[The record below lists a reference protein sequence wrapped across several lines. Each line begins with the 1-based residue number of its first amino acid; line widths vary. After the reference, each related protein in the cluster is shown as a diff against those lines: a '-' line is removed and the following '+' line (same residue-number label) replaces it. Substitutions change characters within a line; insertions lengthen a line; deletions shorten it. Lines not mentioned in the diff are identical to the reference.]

1 MIFVTMGTYPLPF
14 DRLIKAI
21 DDLAQQGVFEEE
33 VFAQIGYCRYLPKS
47 IPYKKMMEKE
57 LFDETLASASQ
68 LIGHAG
74 MGTITLAL
82 DHMKP
87 LLVMP
92 RLKKYGEHVNDHQL
106 GTAHKFED
114 LGHVLAAYNINELST
129 KIQKLKT
136 FVPKSRKSGAGHVA
150 ARIETFL
157 KDYAMHRSHS

>member
-21 DDLAQQGVFEEE
+21 DELAEEGVFEDEI
-33 VFAQIGYCRYLPKS
+33 FAQIGYCSYIPKN
-47 IPYKKMMEKE
+47 IPYEKMMDKD

-87 LLVMP
+87 LLVFP
-92 RLKKYGEHVNDHQL
+92 RQKKYGEHVNDHQW
-106 GTAHKFED
+106 GTAQKFEELD
-114 LGHVLAAYNINELST
+114 HVLAAYSIHELPS
-129 KIQKLKT
+129 KLQKLKS
-136 FVPKSRKSGAGHVA
+136 FAPKPRKSSPDLVA
-150 ARIETFL
+150 AHIGNIL
-157 KDYAMHRSHS
+157 NNYAIK